1 MPGRHA
7 KPIRLHVLEG
17 NPNRLT
23 KADIDSRTKNEIKIG
38 DSEIHEPMTVRR
50 NRCAHE
56 KWLEIIGIFRDTEAD
71 FVSSADISILEM
83 YCVTW
88 SEYQELL
95 SVRKEL
101 KKQMRQKDTDI
112 LKGSALANKL
122 NLENNINKKLDMLI
136 KMQDRIYLNPLSRVR
151 NIGRAKQEREEN
163 PLQVAGF
170 GNL

>member
-1 MPGRHA
+1 MPGRYA
-7 KPIRLHVLEG
+7 KPIRLHVIEG

-23 KADIDSRTKNEIKIG
+23 KAEISSRLESEIKIG
-38 DSEIHEPMTVRR
+38 DPEIPEPMTVKR

-56 KWLEIIGIFRDTEAD
+56 KWLEIVDIFKSTGAD

-95 SVRKEL
+95 KVRKEL
-101 KKQMRQKDTDI
+101 KKQMREKDTDI
-112 LKGSALANKL
+112 LKGSALSNKL

-151 NIGRAKQEREEN
+151 NIGRAKAPPEEN
-163 PLQVAGF
+163 PLQAAGF